1 MGKTDNCIKMLQLLN
16 NGGIYKISYIAD
28 YLDTSP
34 RNVIELKKELDQLGY
49 FIDTTT
55 GRYGGYSLNQNCLF
69 PSLTLTPEEKNSLS
83 RSYDFILSK
92 PEFFDKTNYQKAMG
106 KVFSSV
112 KFEDL
117 NSNPVKNIYKET
129 LSADYAEIKHNYE
142 IIESCIKKERVI
154 KFDYINN
161 KGKVHTKTVYPYLLY
176 IYNDSWFLLGYSKDL
191 KDYRYFKLSKMS
203 ELVEIPKRF
212 RRDIFFKESDF
223 FDELGFKKNDEWYE
237 IKFVVTGYYLEKLK
251 EKKFGKDL
259 KIEMVSD
266 DKAVITCK
274 MQYKFNIINF
284 IMGMGSFCR
293 VLEPEW
299 LVNEVVKISK
309 EMQNM
314 YIDL

>member
-1 MGKTDNCIKMLQLLN
+1 MGKTDNCIRMLQLLN
-16 NGGIYKISYIAD
+16 SGGMYKISYIAE
-28 YLDTSP
+28 YLGTSP

-49 FIDTTT
+49 YIDTTT

-69 PSLTLTPEEKNSLS
+69 PSLALTKSEKDSLVK
-83 RSYDFILSK
+83 SYEFILSK
-92 PEFFDKTNYQKAMG
+92 QEFFDKVNYQNAMG

-112 KFEDL
+112 KFD
-117 NSNPVKNIYKET
+117 NPDATLIKNVYKET
-129 LSADYAEIKHNYE
+129 LNADYEEVKHNYE
-142 IIESCIKKERVI
+142 IIDKAVKKERVI
-154 KFDYINN
+154 EFNYVNN
-161 KGKVHTKTVYPYLLY
+161 KGKVHKKTVYPYLLY
-176 IYNDSWFLLGYSKDL
+176 MYNDSWFLLGYSKDL

-203 ELVEIPKRF
+203 ELVEIPKKF

-223 FDELGFKKNDEWYE
+223 FDEMGFKKNDEWFD
-237 IKFVVTGYYLEKLK
+237 IKFMVSGYYLEKLK
-251 EKKFGKDL
+251 EKTFGKDQ
-259 KIEMVSD
+259 KIEFISN
-266 DKAVITCK
+266 DKAVISCK

-314 YIDL
+314 YI